1 MRLALRKSLL
11 ACFAALVV
19 TSVLLMPATASA
31 ADKDCANFRSQRAAQ
46 FFFLRHGGPQED
58 PDRRS
63 SDHRY
68 AQLREPCAD
77 AGPASY
83 NIGRSTH
90 AARSYFCLMERNFT
104 PDEANE
110 LLPTVRP
117 LVERMVEAKR
127 ALDAAQAEADD
138 VSTRISGNGG
148 GLPPARLAEVDAGVN
163 RRATELAG
171 ALEEIQALG
180 VVVKDLDTGL
190 VDFPSV
196 RDGRDVLLC
205 WRLGEDE
212 VAFWHGYDDGFAGR
226 RPI

>member
-1 MRLALRKSLL
+1 
-11 ACFAALVV
+11 
-19 TSVLLMPATASA
+19 
-31 ADKDCANFRSQRAAQ
+31 
-46 FFFLRHGGPQED
+46 
-58 PDRRS
+58 
-63 SDHRY
+63 
-68 AQLREPCAD
+68 
-77 AGPASY
+77 
-83 NIGRSTH
+83 
-90 AARSYFCLMERNFT
+90 MERNFT